1 MVTNQISH
9 SFFLRGGGGGGLTA
23 EARNEAGPVRRAVV
37 DMGIRPKTPPP
48 LPTRRRVPS
57 IQQNPSTP
65 SLSKTKKKKSKS
77 FPLSNSKFRIKHAHA
92 PLSSPLSIE
101 ARFSAAA
108 ARDRITAA
116 GEGRG
121 GEDAAE
127 ARGGGHGGGVEGGGR
142 GAPPPRA
149 RVMVGGAAA
158 AGPRRPL
165 LRRRGHG
172 ARAPRQASAF
182 SSPFTSLP
190 SARLI
195 WAL

>member
-9 SFFLRGGGGGGLTA
+9 SFFLHAGGGGGAHGRGA
-23 EARNEAGPVRRAVV
+23 ERG
-37 DMGIRPKTPPP
+37 RP
-48 LPTRRRVPS
+48 
-57 IQQNPSTP
+57 
-65 SLSKTKKKKSKS
+65 SKTGRGGYGDSAQNTPTTPNTATRSFYPTESINPFSLKNEKKKSKS